1 MYALILLRVMFCIVS
16 RVIDI
21 YKSTLLRYKCWFPSK
36 LIDIR
41 RKTNALGKWDGNR
54 DLSETVNQVE
64 IRTNLH
70 IKQVFVRIEIGMV
83 NRGKRYVDGK

>member
-1 MYALILLRVMFCIVS
+1 MLSI
-16 RVIDI
+16 
-21 YKSTLLRYKCWFPSK
+21 STSLHYCDTNVDFLAN
-36 LIDIR
+36 R

-54 DLSETVNQVE
+54 GLSETVNQVE

-70 IKQVFVRIEIGMV
+70 IKQVFVRIEICTV